1 MDQASS
7 KSDLVLGAPS
17 GRKLIAV
24 VYMDMVGYSRFV
36 GLDDLGTIR
45 QLGTLRQAVI
55 DPAVYEHDGKVVQT
69 AGDSLLIVFG
79 SIEGAVSC
87 AVKIQQEVPLY
98 DGEHLPGHRM
108 RFRIG
113 VDIADV
119 IAVGTD
125 LHGNG
130 VNVAARLQAECTVG
144 GICVSRAVRDHV
156 RNRPDLVF
164 DQLGTL
170 RLKNIDRPVEAFL
183 LRFGP
188 MGDHPTNG
196 NESSIDIGLAPAARP
211 VWRGFP
217 YGVLKIVCAAALLLP
232 LLSSGASWRSTPH
245 DRTEQL
251 LGQALSIG
259 CPQNPC
265 PREWLAKRA
274 LFEQAISVDPTFARA
289 YAEAT
294 FTYTN
299 FITSHISVDRNED
312 LRIAARLATQAVSLA
327 PDKAFAHEA
336 RAAVLRQDP
345 DKLEDA
351 LSAYLRALAIEPTQP
366 RFRANAGWMLVL
378 LGRPAEGEPYLKTA
392 LAMAPHHLYAAAW
405 LNYLG
410 LAELFLG
417 RYGEASDLFHRAIST
432 QSHGAIAADIEL
444 ERGLNL
450 AAALALDGKVDA
462 AREVID
468 GLRSHH
474 PSLSTHNILWNCDCS
489 HAPGFLAD
497 LATLR
502 RGVALAGALDPG

>member
-7 KSDLVLGAPS
+7 TSDVVLGAPS

-36 GLDDLGTIR
+36 GLDDIGTIR
-45 QLGTLRQAVI
+45 QLRVLRQALI
-55 DPAVYEHDGKVVQT
+55 DPTVYEHGGKIVQT
-69 AGDSLLIVFG
+69 AGDSLLIVFD
-79 SIEGAVSC
+79 SIGGAISC
-87 AVKIQQEVPLY
+87 AIKIQQEVPFY
-98 DGEHLPGHRM
+98 DGEHLPGQRM

-119 IAVGTD
+119 IAVGTE

-156 RNRPDLVF
+156 RNRPDLGF
-164 DQLGTL
+164 EELGTL

-183 LRFGP
+183 LRFG
-188 MGDHPTNG
+188 HPRDPTDG
-196 NESSIDIGLAPAARP
+196 NQSGMDTGLAPAARP
-211 VWRGFP
+211 AWRGIA
-217 YGVLKIVCAAALLLP
+217 YGVLKMVGGAALLLP
-232 LLSSGASWRSTPH
+232 LMSSVASWRSTPH
-245 DRTEQL
+245 DHAERL

-274 LFEQAISVDPTFARA
+274 LFEQAITVDPTFARA

-312 LRIAARLATQAVSLA
+312 LRIAARLATQAVALA
-327 PDKAFAHEA
+327 PDKAFAHVA

-351 LSAYLRALAIEPTQP
+351 LSAYLRALAIEPMQP
-366 RFRANAGWMLVL
+366 PVRANAGWMLVL
-378 LGRPAEGEPYLKTA
+378 LGRPAEGKPYLETA

-417 RYGEASDLFHRAIST
+417 RYGEATDLFRGAIET

-450 AAALALDGKVDA
+450 AAALALDGKVVA

-468 GLRSHH
+468 GLRSRH

-489 HAPGFLAD
+489 HAPGFLAG

-502 RGVALAGALDPG
+502 RGVALAGVLDTG